1 MSITNGLELID
12 PHFYGQNGPPHE
24 LWKQLRA
31 ESPIHW
37 CEVPT
42 VEPFWAITRQQDI
55 RFISRQPDKFLSEAG
70 VTLMP
75 RDREPIQDQGLGAMK
90 VVITMDP
97 PQHRAVRKV
106 ASPWFTPRALK
117 QIDAAIDE
125 SARALVDELAGESGK
140 GETDLAMGMAVSHPL
155 RILAT
160 ALGVPRE
167 QEPKILE
174 LSNRLFA
181 PEDSELGSGGTR
193 EDFETLG
200 KEFLELFLPIIQD
213 RRANP
218 TDDLASLLANGQVD
232 GQPMGPAETLGY
244 YLIVFNAG
252 HDTTKNA
259 LAGGFRALIENPEQF
274 DKVRRDISRAPDAV
288 EEILRWTSSVN
299 FMKRTAA
306 CDTEV
311 GGQKIKQGDALVM
324 FYGSGNR
331 DESVFDDPYTF
342 DIDRSPNRHVAFGYG
357 EHFCMGAHLARRS
370 QRAIVEE
377 LARRVVRW
385 EIIGEPEWI
394 SASFVVGLK
403 HLPVA
408 YEIAKSPGN

>member
-1 MSITNGLELID
+1 MEITNGFELID
-12 PHFYGQNGPPHE
+12 NEYYGRNGPPHD
-24 LWKQLRA
+24 LFKRLRA
-31 ESPIHW
+31 ESPVHW
-37 CEVPT
+37 CDVPEF
-42 VEPFWAITRQQDI
+42 EPFWAITRHADI
-55 RFISRQPDKFLSEAG
+55 CAISRQPDKFLSEPG
-70 VTLMP
+70 ITLMP
-75 RDREPIQDQGLGAMK
+75 KERNIDETQGIGAMR

-97 PQHRAVRKV
+97 PEHREVRKV

-117 QIDAAIDE
+117 SIEAAVDA
-125 SARALVDELAGESGK
+125 SARALVDDLAGE
-140 GETDLAMGMAVSHPL
+140 GETDLAKGMAVSHPL
-155 RILAT
+155 RILAS
-160 ALGVPRE
+160 ALGVPRD

-181 PEDSELGSGGTR
+181 ADDPDLGSGSTP
-193 EDFETLG
+193 EDFKRLG
-200 KEFLELFLPIIQD
+200 QEFLEMFLPIVQD

-218 TDDLASLLANGQVD
+218 TNDLASILANGTV
-232 GQPMGPAETLGY
+232 GGELMGPAETLGY

-259 LAGGFRALIENPEQF
+259 LAGGFRALIENPGQF
-274 DKVRRDISRAPDAV
+274 AKLQKDPSLAPAAV

-311 GGQKIKQGDALVM
+311 GGQKIRKGDALMM
-324 FYGSGNR
+324 FYLSGNR

-342 DIDRSPNRHVAFGYG
+342 NIERNPNRHIAFGHG

-377 LARRVVRW
+377 LARRVEHW
-385 EIIGEPEWI
+385 EITGEPEWI

-403 HLPVA
+403 RLPVR
-408 YEIAKSPGN
+408 YRIAKR

>member
-1 MSITNGLELID
+1 MSITTGLELID
-12 PHFYGQNGPPHE
+12 PRTYGRSGPPHE
-24 LWKQLRA
+24 IWRRLRA
-31 ESPIHW
+31 ESPVHW
-37 CEVPT
+37 CEVPS
-42 VEPFWAITRQQDI
+42 VEPFWAITRQEEI
-55 RFISRQPDKFLSEAG
+55 RFISRQPDKFLSEPG
-70 VTLMP
+70 ITLLP
-75 RDREPIQDQGLGAMK
+75 TDRELNRNEGLGAMK

-97 PQHRAVRKV
+97 PEHRDVRRV

-117 QIDAAIDE
+117 HIDAAIDE
-125 SARALVDELAGESGK
+125 SARALVDDLAGE

-167 QEPKILE
+167 QEPRILE

-181 PEDSELGSGGTR
+181 PDDSELGGGSGQEEFR
-193 EDFETLG
+193 RLG

-213 RRANP
+213 RRAHP
-218 TDDLASLLANGQVD
+218 TDDLASLLANGKVH
-232 GQPMGPAETLGY
+232 GEPMGPMETLGY

-259 LAGGFRALIENPEQF
+259 LAGGFRALIENPAQF
-274 DKVRRDISRAPDAV
+274 DKVRKDLRRAPDAV

-299 FMKRTAA
+299 YMKRTAA
-306 CDTEV
+306 CDIEL
-311 GGQKIKQGDALVM
+311 GGQKVKKGDALVL

-331 DESVFDDPYTF
+331 DESVFENPFTF
-342 DIDRSPNRHVAFGYG
+342 DIDRSPNRHLAFGYG

-377 LARRVVRW
+377 LARRVEHW

-408 YEIAKSPGN
+408 YRIARRSGA